1 MTEIGEVLVFVVVV
15 GVLLVGGI
23 RIGMLFAP
31 RIGRLSES
39 EEEGSGD
46 DD

>member
-23 RIGMLFAP
+23 WIGMLFAP
-31 RIGRLSES
+31 RIGRLSDS